1 MTVDEWAAAKRK
13 FPVGSQ
19 VAGTVE
25 RVAGFGIFVAVE
37 GLDPFGVVADV
48 AGMHKDAADDAVV
61 IWPEVGESVTG
72 VVVEHME
79 NNGKVKIHLT

>member
-1 MTVDEWAAAKRK
+1 MTGDEWAAAKGR

-19 VAGTVE
+19 VTGTVE

-37 GLDPFGVVADV
+37 GVEPFGVVADV
-48 AGMHKDAADDAVV
+48 AGLHKDAADDSVL

-72 VVVEHME
+72 VVVEHTE
-79 NNGKVKIHLT
+79 HNGKLKIHLT